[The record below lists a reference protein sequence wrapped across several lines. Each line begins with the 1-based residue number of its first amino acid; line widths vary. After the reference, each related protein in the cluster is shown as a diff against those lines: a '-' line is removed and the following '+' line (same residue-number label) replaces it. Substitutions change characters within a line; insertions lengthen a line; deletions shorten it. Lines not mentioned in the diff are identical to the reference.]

1 MIDSRITKLAGIL
14 TSYSVKIEKK
24 DVVLVNYDIEAKD
37 LALEVYRE
45 IIKKGAYA
53 KLNVNIPGFSYVFY
67 KHASEDQLKHLP
79 KLFLH
84 EMKLANAV
92 IHIIAE
98 SYRELA
104 SADPSKLSMW
114 SKTMRP
120 LSELRLK
127 KNNWVLCGYPS
138 KSLAQEAGMPLEE
151 FEDFVFTA
159 TNIDWS
165 DASKRMDLLRDI
177 LNKGKKVQIVG
188 EDTDLTFSIKRST
201 AIKCDGK
208 FNMPDGEV
216 FTAPSKDTVNG
227 KVLFTYHSLSNGKL
241 VTDIRLEFK
250 EGKVVNASASKNVD
264 FLNKMLDT
272 DDGSRYL
279 GEFGIGTNYSIKK
292 FINNTLFDEKIG
304 GTIHLALG
312 NAYPESGGKNKSAI
326 HWDLVTRPHKVLV
339 DDRVILK
346 DGEFM
351 F

>member
-1 MIDSRITKLAGIL
+1 MVDSRITKLAGIL
-14 TSYSVKIEKK
+14 VNYSVEIDKK

-53 KLNVNIPGFSYVFY
+53 KLNVNIPGFDYVFY
-67 KHASEDQLKHLP
+67 KHASEEQLKHLP

-84 EMKLANAV
+84 EMKLAKAV
-92 IHIIAE
+92 ITIIAQ

-104 SADPSKLSMW
+104 SADPGKLSMW
-114 SKTMRP
+114 SKTTRP
-120 LSELRLK
+120 IFELRLK
-127 KNNWVLCGYPS
+127 RNNWVLCGYPS

-151 FEDFVFTA
+151 FEDFVFAA
-159 TNIDWS
+159 TNIDWEA
-165 DASKRMDLLRDI
+165 ASKRMDLLRDI
-177 LNKGKKVQIVG
+177 LNKAKKVQIIG
-188 EDTDLTFSIKRST
+188 DDTDLAFSIKGST

-208 FNMPDGEV
+208 YNMPDGEV
-216 FTAPSKDTVNG
+216 FTAPRRDSVNG
-227 KVLFTYHSLSNGKL
+227 KVRFTYPSLSKGKV

-250 EGKVVNASASKNVD
+250 DGRVVDASASKNAE

-279 GEFGIGTNYSIKK
+279 GEFGIGTNYGIKR

-326 HWDLVTRPHKVLV
+326 HWDIVTRPHIVKV